1 MSKEK
6 IVKREPDKLP
16 RNLRRTK
23 IMKNRKKKK
32 DMVITIQAWMGIIM
46 YFVGLYTIVN
56 RLATVL
62 FSLSAW
68 VAEKITQK
76 KRITEDEK
84 GDECE

>member
-1 MSKEK
+1 
-6 IVKREPDKLP
+6 
-16 RNLRRTK
+16 
-23 IMKNRKKKK
+23 MKNRKKKK

>member
-1 MSKEK
+1 
-6 IVKREPDKLP
+6 
-16 RNLRRTK
+16 
-23 IMKNRKKKK
+23 MKNRKKKK

-68 VAEKITQK
+68 VAEKATHK
-76 KRITEDEK
+76 TERITEDEK
-84 GDECE
+84 EDECK